1 VQLKTRWLLLLA
13 ALGLVLVGWWLWAAE
28 HTEPPPLPVLI
39 ADLVAVAG
47 LAVGPWLV
55 LIGRQLVR
63 SRDGEPMAGTVF
75 SRVIVVA
82 ALIGVGGPL
91 AAVIAAT
98 FFSPEQP
105 DLVVVALS
113 VFSIIAATA
122 IALVGGII
130 LPWLFLLTRTLA
142 KERSRRVRAEER
154 AEVAAHLHDS
164 VLQALTL
171 IQKQADD
178 SGAVRRQARSSER
191 ELRAWLYGAPPAGE
205 GDFAAAVRAGAE
217 EVEDRFDVSV
227 ELVTVGTCTMD
238 ERTQAAVG
246 AIREALT
253 NAAKHAQVRRVSV
266 FAEVAGDELFA
277 LVRDRGRGFDPA
289 AGAPGD
295 RRGIADSIEAR
306 MLRHGG
312 TAAVRSSVGEG
323 TEVELHMRRAA
334 EPVREG
340 DLP

>member
-1 VQLKTRWLLLLA
+1 VYLKTRWLLLLA
-13 ALGLVLVGWWLWAAE
+13 ALGLVLVGWWFWAAE

-39 ADLVAVAG
+39 ADLIAVAG
-47 LAVGPWLV
+47 LAIGPWLI

-63 SRDGEPMAGTVF
+63 SQHGEPMAVTVF

-82 ALIGVGGPL
+82 AVIGVGGPL
-91 AAVIAAT
+91 AAVIAAA

-105 DLVVVALS
+105 DLIVMALS
-113 VFSIIAATA
+113 VFSIGAATA

-154 AEVAAHLHDS
+154 AEIAAHLHDS
-164 VLQALTL
+164 GLQALTL

-178 SGAVRRQARSSER
+178 SGAVRRLARGTER
-191 ELRAWLYGAPPAGE
+191 ELRAWLYGALPAAE
-205 GDFAAAVRAGAE
+205 GDFAEAVRAAAE
-217 EVEDRFDVSV
+217 EVEDRFDVTV

-238 ERTQAAVG
+238 ERAKAAIG

-253 NAAKHAQVRRVSV
+253 NAAKHAQVRRLSV

-289 AGAPGD
+289 AGTLGD
-295 RRGIADSIEAR
+295 HRGIADSIEAR
-306 MLRHGG
+306 MYRHGG

-323 TEVELHMRRAA
+323 TEVELHMSMRGAA
-334 EPVREG
+334 GP
-340 DLP
+340 

>member
-1 VQLKTRWLLLLA
+1 VHLKTRWLLLLA
-13 ALGLVLVGWWLWAAE
+13 ALGLVLVGWWFWAAE

-47 LAVGPWLV
+47 LAIGPWLV

-63 SRDGEPMAGTVF
+63 SQDGEPMAVTLF

-82 ALIGVGGPL
+82 VMIGVAGPL
-91 AAVIAAT
+91 TAVIVAA

-105 DLVVVALS
+105 DLIVMALS

-122 IALVGGII
+122 IALVGEII

-154 AEVAAHLHDS
+154 AEIAAHLHDS
-164 VLQALTL
+164 GLQALTQ

-178 SGAVRRQARSSER
+178 SVAVRRLARGTER
-191 ELRAWLYGAPPAGE
+191 ELRAWLYGAPPAAE
-205 GDFAAAVRAGAE
+205 GDFAEAVRAGAE
-217 EVEDRFDVSV
+217 EVEDRFDVTV

-238 ERTQAAVG
+238 ERAQAAVG

-266 FAEVAGDELFA
+266 FAEVAADELFA

-289 AGAPGD
+289 AGTPGD

-312 TAAVRSSVGEG
+312 TAAVRSSVGKG
-323 TEVELHMRRAA
+323 TEVELHMSMRGGAA
-334 EPVREG
+334 GP
-340 DLP
+340 